1 MALTISA
8 TDTEVQ
14 KPVNVI
20 YQQSLLR
27 NAQMN
32 ATYFTGA
39 TPASLSQHK
48 GSFTALWRRYNTSA
62 DHASGIAPSVSAL
75 SELQTTAAYG
85 QGRNSDVVHF
95 SNVTAA
101 VAKYGQYFIL
111 NEEVDLM
118 VPNQDMLAISNVMGI
133 TAGRAANFLHR
144 NTLEDNLTLNYAN
157 NVASKGAVVTEVRS
171 GDLDYAINLLDRQ
184 YATVFN
190 AMANGSQNV
199 GTTPLLPSFWAHCHP
214 DVAYD
219 VARLTGFVSAKAYG
233 AYTDLAPGEF
243 GAYEGAGVGVRFIRT
258 PEASIDADTGGSVTG
273 LDLRSA
279 TGSVCDTYTI
289 CIVGQNSHGAV
300 GFGQS
305 WGDGIYRPGEQNPM
319 PIEMIAGGR
328 AVNAPVTAADPFNE
342 VSTLAYKFW
351 YGGAILNANW
361 GRGIV
366 VAATK
371 LSN

>member
-20 YQQSLLR
+20 YQQSILR

-39 TPASLSQHK
+39 TPASVSQHK

-62 DHASGIAPSVSAL
+62 DHASGVAPSTTAL
-75 SELQTTAAYG
+75 SELTTTAAYG
-85 QGRNSDVVHF
+85 QGRDSNTVHF

-118 VPNQDMLAISNVMGI
+118 VPNADMMAISNVMGI

-144 NTLEDNLTLNYAN
+144 NTLEDNVTLHYAG
-157 NVASKGAVVTEVRS
+157 NVASRGAVATSVAE
-171 GDLDYAINLLDRQ
+171 GDLDYAINVLDRN
-184 YATVFN
+184 YAQVFN
-190 AMANGSQNV
+190 AMGMGSEKANTS
-199 GTTPLLPSFWAHCHP
+199 PLLPSFWAHCHP
-214 DVAYD
+214 DVAYN
-219 VARLTGFVSAKAYG
+219 VSRLTGFVSAKAYG

-258 PEASIDADTGGSVTG
+258 PEASVDADTGASVTG
-273 LDLRSA
+273 LDLRST
-279 TGSVCDTYTI
+279 TGSVADTYTI
-289 CIVGQNSHGAV
+289 VLIGQNSHGAV

-305 WGDGIYRPGEQNPM
+305 WGDGIYRPGEQNPS
-319 PIEMIAGGR
+319 PVEMIAGGR

-342 VSTLAYKFW
+342 ISTLAYKFW
-351 YGGAILNANW
+351 YGGAILQSNW
-361 GRGIV
+361 ARGIV
-366 VAATK
+366 CAATR
-371 LSN
+371 LNN